1 MILLGKCQYR
11 PYISKLLCFS
21 LLEVEEDDLMIDD
34 LLDLLNTVETKRDQL
49 NKFAL
54 CKELTSEE
62 VVTSSRELDNLLNEV
77 YILSNRM
84 KVKK

>member
-1 MILLGKCQYR
+1 MR
-11 PYISKLLCFS
+11 
-21 LLEVEEDDLMIDD
+21 DD
-34 LLDLLNTVETKRDQL
+34 LLDLLSAVETKRDQL
-49 NKFAL
+49 NKLAL

-62 VVTSSRELDNLLNEV
+62 VVTSSRELDKLLNEV